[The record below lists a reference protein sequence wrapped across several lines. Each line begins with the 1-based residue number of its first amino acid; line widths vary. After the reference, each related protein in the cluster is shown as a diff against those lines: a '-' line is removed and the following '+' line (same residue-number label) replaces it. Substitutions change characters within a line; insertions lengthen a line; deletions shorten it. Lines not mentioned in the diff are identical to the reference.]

1 MKVTINAHQLGRLID
16 KTISHMADDS
26 IEPLHGIRLDLDS
39 THLYAIASDRYTLAV
54 ARYELLYADKGAE
67 PYARTIPG
75 EYLRPLREWISTQIG
90 HASITISTDEDRL
103 VFAAPLTEFRIATK
117 PDIKYPDWRG
127 LLRTIA
133 EQTTEEAPFPA
144 LHSGFLAR
152 WADTGSTIRV
162 RVTADQKAVLVFAE
176 DFIGAQ
182 MPARYA
188 GVGPVKDETIDSA
201 RALWKD
207 VLHAG
212 TSRADMV
219 TDMPDADR
227 DRSRYEA
234 TTDVRETGEDLLH
247 QALRS
252 TWQMYGADMDTEE
265 GRAAFNAWVSSGVR
279 SWMAYRFL
287 DALYQVDPRAAEGI
301 VGETAD
307 QLDSGE
313 IGEWAWD
320 EAKKAGH
327 DPQKWYDDYK
337 AHLEKLAAKR
347 QAQEQVEKWERLAMA
362 FNAATQ
368 AGVKFRVEPNPHVQ
382 WDANNNRWIAVEAT
396 TAEAAA

>member
-16 KTISHMADDS
+16 KTISHMGSED
-26 IEPLHGIRLDLDS
+26 IEPLHGIRLDIDS
-39 THLYAIASDRYTLAV
+39 THLYAVASDRYTLAV

-67 PYARTIPG
+67 PSARTIPG

-90 HASITISTDEDRL
+90 HANITISTDEDRL
-103 VFAAPLTEFRIATK
+103 VFSAPLTDFRIATN
-117 PDIKYPDWRG
+117 PGLEYPDWRG

-133 EQTTEEAPFPA
+133 EQTTEDAPFPA

-201 RALWKD
+201 RALWKN
-207 VLHAG
+207 VLTAG
-212 TSRADMV
+212 TTGVDMA
-219 TDMPDADR
+219 TDMPEAEPGP
-227 DRSRYEA
+227 RYEA
-234 TTDVRETGEDLLH
+234 SKDVRETGADLL
-247 QALRS
+247 QSVLQS
-252 TWQMYGADMDTEE
+252 CADMHGKSIDNPDEF
-265 GRAAFNAWVSSGVR
+265 RAHVTAGVHG
-279 SWMAYRFL
+279 WMAYRFL

-320 EAKKAGH
+320 AAETAGH
-327 DPQKWYDDYK
+327 APQKWHDDYE
-337 AHLEKLAAKR
+337 AHLKKLADKR
-347 QAQEQVEKWERLAMA
+347 RVQEQAEKWERLATA

-382 WDANNNRWIAVEAT
+382 WDADNNRWIATENAT
-396 TAEAAA
+396 AAAA